1 MDTVRPL
8 AVTHR
13 PLDHAVI
20 SVRDRM
26 DEAEATFRRMGFT
39 LTPRS
44 FHTAGSANHLMVFEH
59 DYLELIGFP
68 PPGLTVRADLVDA
81 PIGLDGLVLHAHD
94 AAAIHADLAAR
105 GQPAGAP
112 QPLSRALRLPG
123 ADADDTARFTTVRF
137 PRGAVQGGRLYY
149 CQHDTPHLV
158 WHRPWMEHANGAMA
172 ITGFAIVVPDP
183 LAEAAHYERI
193 LGCASTVRSS
203 ARSTIALGQATL
215 TLLTAATLSASI
227 GDGIPDAR
235 DASGAVR
242 EAYMAMVTIR
252 VRNLARVAGVLQSGG
267 FRINRT
273 DEHTI
278 VVPAR
283 QAMNC
288 AIAFTDA

>member
-1 MDTVRPL
+1 MDPTH
-8 AVTHR
+8 AAISHR

-26 DEAEATFRRMGFT
+26 DEAEAIYRRMGFT

-44 FHTAGSANHLMVFEH
+44 FHTAGSANHLMVFTH

-68 PPGLTVRADLVDA
+68 LPGQPVRPDLVDA

-105 GQPAGAP
+105 GLPAGAP

-123 ADADDTARFTTVRF
+123 AMVDDTARFTTVRF
-137 PRGAVQGGRLYY
+137 PRGTVQGGRLYY

-158 WHRPWMEHANGAMA
+158 WHPPWMEHANGAVA
-172 ITGFAIVVPDP
+172 IRGFTIVVRDP
-183 LAEAAHYERI
+183 LDEVARYERI
-193 LGCASTVRSS
+193 LGGAASSRTSTRSS
-203 ARSTIALGQATL
+203 ILLGHATL
-215 TLLTAATLSASI
+215 ELLTADALSASI
-227 GDGIPDAR
+227 GDCMPDAR
-235 DASGAVR
+235 EPGGSVR
-242 EAYMAMVTIR
+242 DAYMAMVTIR
-252 VRNLARVAGVLQSGG
+252 VRNLARLAGVLQSGR

-273 DEHTI
+273 DDRTI
-278 VVPAR
+278 VVPAK

-288 AIAFTDA
+288 AIAFTTA